1 MLSKKP
7 FNTIKLHLIF
17 MPLYIFAVYVPY
29 LVCLSTTVGRDI
41 LRVFAVSNI
50 GWLRGHMNLLILYI
64 VLTFPFSFYQ
74 FFLFNRNFLQND
86 IRINI
91 TAAAAC
97 ASMAAGALIPI
108 VPNPYA
114 RFIFINALHLFFS
127 IGGAVVFLGF
137 TLLIGI
143 LFALKTKYKKPLIWF
158 LCVYHTAVLIGFAIM
173 GTAAAFQ
180 LTVSLNQLLLMTFII
195 ALGYKNTYYKVTHT

>member
-1 MLSKKP
+1 ML
-7 FNTIKLHLIF
+7 
-17 MPLYIFAVYVPY
+17 LYIFIVYIPY
-29 LVCLSTTVGRDI
+29 LIFLSATVGRDI

-74 FFLFNRNFLQND
+74 FFLFNKNILQND

-97 ASMAAGALIPI
+97 VSMAVGALIPI
-108 VPNPYA
+108 VPNPYVQ
-114 RFIFINALHLFFS
+114 FIFINALHLFFS
-127 IGGAVVFLGF
+127 IGGAVVFLAA
-137 TLLIGI
+137 TLFVGI

-158 LCVYHTAVLIGFAIM
+158 LFIYHTAVLIGFAIM

-180 LTVSLNQLLLMTFII
+180 LTVTLNQFLIMTVLI
-195 ALGYKNTYYKVTHT
+195 ALGYKNKYYIVTHI